1 MALPVLRRI
10 VPEAARPIQA
20 TFSEKTINELSL
32 MFQHKQLNLEP
43 GFQRKSVW
51 TGSDRRRLIQSI
63 LSSYPL
69 PSIFLYQR
77 NSRGKMVYDVLDGKQ
92 RLETI
97 LMFTRQGRFKRDA
110 FDVRFDLGD
119 GPEWAEWRDLR
130 RDFNLRHAF
139 EGYKIPVTE
148 VTGQLADIVDLFVRI
163 NSTGKPLTSGEKR
176 HARFFDSAFLREA
189 DRLVGRFRHYLVREK
204 ILTEGQLERMK
215 GTELFSELLMS
226 LHQGGIINKKTAL
239 DRAIGNDSI
248 NGNTLG
254 RLSRELTATINT
266 LKRTFPD
273 LRTTRFR
280 NSAEFYSLVLLV
292 WEMRGLEFVLNDRK
306 RNRIADRILRKL
318 STGVDELRDRLR
330 KAQPANVSQRLYS
343 EYLLTVQGDT
353 DSAAN
358 RTRRRE
364 ILQGLLYSVFDF
376 KDAKR
381 LFTSE
386 QRRILWNSDEKRTCP
401 GCRKPLTWANV
412 SVDHVLAHTKGG
424 RTSLAN
430 ARLLCKSCNS
440 RRGAR

>member
-1 MALPVLRRI
+1 
-10 VPEAARPIQA
+10 
-20 TFSEKTINELSL
+20 
-32 MFQHKQLNLEP
+32 
-43 GFQRKSVW
+43 
-51 TGSDRRRLIQSI
+51 
-63 LSSYPL
+63 
-69 PSIFLYQR
+69 
-77 NSRGKMVYDVLDGKQ
+77 
-92 RLETI
+92 
-97 LMFTRQGRFKRDA
+97 
-110 FDVRFDLGD
+110 
-119 GPEWAEWRDLR
+119 
-130 RDFNLRHAF
+130 
-139 EGYKIPVTE
+139 
-148 VTGQLADIVDLFVRI
+148 
-163 NSTGKPLTSGEKR
+163 
-176 HARFFDSAFLREA
+176 
-189 DRLVGRFRHYLVREK
+189 
-204 ILTEGQLERMK
+204 
-215 GTELFSELLMS
+215 
-226 LHQGGIINKKTAL
+226 
-239 DRAIGNDSI
+239 
-248 NGNTLG
+248 
-254 RLSRELTATINT
+254 LTATINT

-401 GCRKPLTWANV
+401 SCRKPLTWTNV

-440 RRGAR
+440 RRGAQ